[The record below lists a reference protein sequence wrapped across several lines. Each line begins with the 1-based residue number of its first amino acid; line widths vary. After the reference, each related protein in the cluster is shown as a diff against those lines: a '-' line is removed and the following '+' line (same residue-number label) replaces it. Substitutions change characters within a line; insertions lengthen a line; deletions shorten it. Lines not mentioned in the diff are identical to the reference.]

1 MSRFDEI
8 RSAIEEI
15 QRDNEIRDKIQK
27 RDARTKA
34 LWLGIACIE
43 AYNDD
48 TEESNIAIDILKEII
63 EEKI

>member
-1 MSRFDEI
+1 MSRFDDM
-8 RSAIEEI
+8 RRAIEEI

-27 RDARTKA
+27 RDARRKA

-48 TEESNIAIDILKEII
+48 TEERKVVIAILKNII
-63 EEKI
+63 EEQ